1 MKCWVGAAGSSSE
14 SGDGIQ
20 GRTRLPTLAIMDEF
34 WVEMRDPTSVN
45 SLENNHRRFPKS
57 TSGFHVHVYLYTQVC
72 QETL

>member
-14 SGDGIQ
+14 WRWDSGKTQ
-20 GRTRLPTLAIMDEF
+20 LPTLAIMDKF

-45 SLENNHRRFPKS
+45 SLENNRRSFPKS